1 MNLPGSAITFVHHF
15 RGLYAGAE
23 SLFTPHTAA
32 QLPMIHVHCF
42 STKPDSGTAEDDIR
56 QRLAEELGVALPP
69 GSSKDENGRLS
80 IHWVRNVAPN
90 KAMYCAS
97 FRLMPEVAFAA
108 RS

>member
-23 SLFTPHTAA
+23 SLFAPHTDA

-56 QRLAEELGVALPP
+56 QRLAEELGVAFPP
-69 GSSKDENGRLS
+69 GGPEDGRDDFS